1 MIMTGYTWVMEREV
15 NGKIVREQ
23 AKAWSIDGIR
33 SVIRAYEMANLG
45 WRIADLRYNNYVKK
59 ILEES
64 KNG

>member
-1 MIMTGYTWVMEREV
+1 MEREV

-45 WRIADLRYNNYVKK
+45 WSIADLRYNNYVKK
-59 ILEES
+59 ILEKL